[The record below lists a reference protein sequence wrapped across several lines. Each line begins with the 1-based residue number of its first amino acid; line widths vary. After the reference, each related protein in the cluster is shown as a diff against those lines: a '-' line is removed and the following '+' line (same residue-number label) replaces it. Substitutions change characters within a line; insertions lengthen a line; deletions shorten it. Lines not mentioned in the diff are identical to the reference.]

1 MTTTEAEAGNGTPN
15 TTPPRKPRKPR
26 SDTGTTRKPAA
37 TSSAKSL
44 KALMA
49 MSEMPVPDLATVIL
63 PADLTRLRDWAGS
76 VVANVDAERT
86 NRIKALQG

>member
-1 MTTTEAEAGNGTPN
+1 
-15 TTPPRKPRKPR
+15 
-26 SDTGTTRKPAA
+26 
-37 TSSAKSL
+37 
-44 KALMA
+44 MA